1 MDTQWEYLS
10 TNISDV
16 ITGLFKI
23 STNITV
29 DLALFTKHLLFDVYW
44 NSRQNHIKNTIF
56 KLFVQKSY
64 TPNPVYI
71 LFSLKQFSNT
81 ILYLQ

>member
-1 MDTQWEYLS
+1 MF
-10 TNISDV
+10 
-16 ITGLFKI
+16 TGILGK
-23 STNITV
+23 
-29 DLALFTKHLLFDVYW
+29 
-44 NSRQNHIKNTIF
+44 NHIKNSIF